1 MKSTFTIP
9 KVCKPADGQWY
20 VYFRYNGQLKRYKF
34 GINYIKDLKKKE
46 VEANAIAKAL
56 HQKLKSNWNP
66 NVPDLEFSTPDFTLY
81 NALDFALE
89 KKKPNIAPKS
99 YSGYSGTI
107 KFIQTSITELG
118 LKAMPILDLKR
129 AHLKLI
135 MEVTSKKRKW
145 SNKAYNKHLNHL
157 KSVLSKL
164 IQWDIIEFNP
174 AFSIKNLPTEEVEA
188 NIPATPK
195 QHAIIKSTLEKQYPE
210 FYKFVLTIFHT
221 GMRPAE
227 ILQIKISMINMFK
240 QQIILPKEITKTR
253 RKRIVPINNH
263 LLQFF
268 ATMQLEKQPSDYYLF
283 GSFRESAR
291 GNVGLHEDF
300 IPGPT
305 AIKRD
310 TATKRW
316 HKIVKID
323 LGLDVNLY
331 SNKHSGAN
339 AKILAGMSLDAL
351 RELYGHTSKLMTET
365 YAKAIKDVY
374 RKQIMDNSP
383 EY

>member
-9 KVCKPADGQWY
+9 KVCKPADGKWY
-20 VYFRYNGQLKRYKF
+20 VFFRYNGKLKRYKF

-46 VEANAIAKAL
+46 AEANALAKAL
-56 HQKLKSNWNP
+56 LQKLKNNWNP
-66 NVPDLEFSTPDFTLY
+66 DVPELEFTTPEFTLHD
-81 NALDFALE
+81 ALHFALE

-99 YSGYSGTI
+99 YSGYSGTVNFVCTAI
-107 KFIQTSITELG
+107 KELN
-118 LKAMPILDLKR
+118 LKAMPIQDLKR
-129 AHLKLI
+129 AHIKLI
-135 MEVTSKKRKW
+135 LETASKKRKW
-145 SNKAYNKHLNHL
+145 TNKGYNKHLNHL
-157 KSVLSKL
+157 KAILSEL
-164 IQWDIIEFNP
+164 IQWDVLEFNP
-174 AFSIKNLPTEEVEA
+174 AYKINNLPTEEVEA

-195 QHAIIKSTLEKQYPE
+195 QHAVIKKTLENQHPD

-227 ILQIKISMINMFK
+227 ILKIKINMINLFK
-240 QQIILPKEITKTR
+240 QEIILPAEITKTK

-263 LLQFF
+263 LLQHYLE
-268 ATMQLEKQPSDYYLF
+268 MNLEKQPEDFYLF
-283 GSFRESAR
+283 GSHREAAK
-291 GNVGLHEDF
+291 GNIGIHEDF

-305 AIKRD
+305 PIKRD

-316 HKIVKID
+316 HKIVKVD
-323 LGLDVNLY
+323 LGFNVNLY
-331 SNKHSGAN
+331 SNKHAGAN

-365 YAKAIKDVY
+365 YAKSIKDVY

-383 EY
+383 EF

>member
-9 KVCKPADGQWY
+9 KVCKPANGQWY

-46 VEANAIAKAL
+46 IEANSIAKAL
-56 HQKLKSNWNP
+56 LLKLKNNWNP
-66 NVPDLEFSTPDFTLY
+66 NVPELEFTTPEFTLFD
-81 NALDFALE
+81 ALNFALE

-99 YSGYSGTI
+99 YSGYAGTVR
-107 KFIQTSITELG
+107 FIQASIIQIG
-118 LKAMPILDLKR
+118 LKGMPISDLKR

-135 MEVTSKKRKW
+135 LEVTSKKRNW
-145 SNKAYNKHLNHL
+145 TNKGYNKHLNHL
-157 KSVLSKL
+157 KSVLSEL

-174 AFSIKNLPTEEVEA
+174 AFTIKNLPTEEVEA

-195 QHAIIKSTLEKQYPE
+195 QHAIIKKTLENQHPD

-227 ILQIKISMINMFK
+227 ILQIKINMINIFK
-240 QQIILPKEITKTR
+240 QQIVLPAEITKTK
-253 RKRIVPINNH
+253 RKRIVPINNN
-263 LLQFF
+263 LMQFF
-268 ATMQLEKQPSDYYLF
+268 IAMNIEKQPGDYYLF
-283 GSFRESAR
+283 GSHREAAK
-291 GNVGLHEDF
+291 GNTGILEDF

-310 TATKRW
+310 TATRRW
-316 HKIVKID
+316 EAIVKKG
-323 LGLDVNLY
+323 LGFQVNLY
-331 SNKHSGAN
+331 SNKHAGAN
-339 AKILAGMSLDAL
+339 AKILAGMPLDAL